1 MMKQPTKDG
10 FAQKKIGSKKPDGFS
25 DNPIRAQVT
34 LALEQRGRAIN
45 LIMVA
50 GKACDEPA
58 LDILRQTKE
67 GEFYLA
73 IEKDTI
79 ISFALSDKIDWR
91 WNQKQAALTTKDDR
105 ESLYAVD
112 GGFDDPLT
120 GEIQFYC
127 KARGGDVPQTDGLS
141 IAVDL
146 QQSGG
151 SYLPIIIDPDIR
163 NPPPGGG

>member
-1 MMKQPTKDG
+1 MKQPTKDG

-58 LDILRQTKE
+58 SDILRQTKE

-91 WNQKQAALTTKDDR
+91 WNQKQAALTTK
-105 ESLYAVD
+105 
-112 GGFDDPLT
+112 
-120 GEIQFYC
+120 
-127 KARGGDVPQTDGLS
+127 
-141 IAVDL
+141 
-146 QQSGG
+146 
-151 SYLPIIIDPDIR
+151 
-163 NPPPGGG
+163 